1 MLLYLNTGYTDPD
14 PGFPDADPDANY
26 LNKGYADT
34 DADVCNKII
43 SLCCTKCNVSYFHF
57 PVIFRKINFA
67 E

>member
-1 MLLYLNTGYTDPD
+1 MLLNLNTGYTDTD
-14 PGFPDADPDANY
+14 AGYPDATY
-26 LNKGYADT
+26 LNTDYADT
-34 DADVCNKII
+34 DADVCNKIM